1 MSIALNKERPLP
13 ETSGVQLIHESG
25 GATSAA
31 AGKGTP
37 QLLKKQLNTAD
48 AEFTHYSI

>member
-1 MSIALNKERPLP
+1 MPLKEGDKVPL
-13 ETSGVQLIHESG
+13 LDESG

-31 AGKGTP
+31 AGKRSP

-48 AEFTHYSI
+48 ANVEIEMEP